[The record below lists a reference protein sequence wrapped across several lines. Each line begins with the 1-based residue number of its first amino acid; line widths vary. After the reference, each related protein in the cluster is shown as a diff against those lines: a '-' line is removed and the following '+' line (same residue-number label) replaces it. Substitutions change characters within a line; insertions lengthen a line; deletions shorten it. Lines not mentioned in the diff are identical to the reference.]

1 MRFLVLFSS
10 SLLFAFFVLSQKKK
24 LNKLKLCC
32 FISFGKHLS
41 IISDAPPAS
50 TNNENIQEISCLRIF
65 FFSFALFDFSLL
77 CALFITISMARV
89 HFIFQFSLVNEATTR
104 MNAEK
109 KMYFLFHFLCERFH
123 FRFEKRKKNET
134 RESRNRKNFF
144 RFVDSLLTRSKFT
157 LVDVECENQ
166 RF

>member
-1 MRFLVLFSS
+1 MLFYFLWQTPFYNFWRTTSINKQRKYPRNFLSS
-10 SLLFAFFVLSQKKK
+10 Y
-24 LNKLKLCC
+24 
-32 FISFGKHLS
+32 
-41 IISDAPPAS
+41 
-50 TNNENIQEISCLRIF
+50 NI

-144 RFVDSLLTRSKFT
+144 RFVDSLLTRSKFA